1 MCCALRNRE
10 KGFGLVELLIVILI
24 IGITAMA
31 AMPQWASMAAEAKL
45 NGATSE
51 VVIALEY
58 ARNLA
63 VQYQRP
69 FQVKA
74 YTTDYSGGQAN
85 QFLLKDDRYASD
97 ASAHADAEPP
107 VYTYGRVYS
116 PFDKRPYIIDF
127 DDLQS
132 ALAGIVMPRTEY
144 NGVTI
149 TAVPGGGTSGT
160 LHFYPDGHCS
170 DPAGGDETV
179 VLSYAGDE
187 KTITIDAITGRIT
200 VQ

>member
-1 MCCALRNRE
+1 MCCALRGRE
-10 KGFGLVELLIVILI
+10 KGFSLVELLIVILI
-24 IGITAMA
+24 LGITAMA
-31 AMPQWASMAAEAKL
+31 AMPQWGSITAEAKL

-63 VQYQRP
+63 VEYQRP

-74 YTTDYSGGQAN
+74 YRTDYGDAQAN
-85 QFLLKDDRYASD
+85 QFLVKDDRYVGD
-97 ASAHADAEPP
+97 ASAHVDAEPP
-107 VYTYGRVYS
+107 VYTWGRVYN
-116 PFDKRPYIIDF
+116 PHDKRPYVVDF
-127 DDLQS
+127 DDLPS
-132 ALAGIVMPRTEY
+132 ALVGVVIPRTEY

-149 TAVPGGGTSGT
+149 TAVPGGGTIGEI
-160 LHFYPDGHCS
+160 HFYPDGHSS
-170 DPAGGDETV
+170 DPAGADETV